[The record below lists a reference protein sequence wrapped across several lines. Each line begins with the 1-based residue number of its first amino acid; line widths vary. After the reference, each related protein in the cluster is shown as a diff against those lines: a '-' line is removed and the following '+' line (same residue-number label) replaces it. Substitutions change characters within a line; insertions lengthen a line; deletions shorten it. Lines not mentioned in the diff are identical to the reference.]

1 MPTVSILIPAYKAEF
16 LGRAILSALN
26 QTFED
31 TEILVG
37 DDTPQGVLREIVER
51 FDDPRVRYFHHGFQ
65 KGTRNSRALWDKASG
80 QYVKWL
86 FDDDML
92 MPESVET
99 LVNALRV
106 NPGVALAFHAR
117 VIIDENDA
125 IIATPPSLLP
135 SGQAALIDRA
145 SLVENMIGRIDNF
158 IGEPSNV
165 MLVRDRVDISRAFDY
180 RTWVLDFLGDVALYL
195 NCAAEAP
202 LLAVG
207 GYLSAFR
214 QHSSQAS
221 AAAGANYSAGLYE
234 WELMVRGEAAAGNL
248 RGATLEGAQRA
259 LRGLYGRWAPA
270 LPEIARLLA
279 NLGELTELA
288 PHQLYT
294 SERFVADLAHARAA
308 VAERVGARNKRAQAA
323 GAVASAPAAT
333 AATAE
338 PAQQQPFCVVCEQS
352 VSGWL
357 PHPEAGKLDRSFMQQ
372 VESVGSTLEHY
383 QCPNC
388 GCNDRD
394 RHLWLY
400 LAFSRVLED
409 APQKRILHIAPEA
422 RIEPRIR
429 ALAPLEYVVGDLH
442 PRVHHHRQLNVERL
456 DFPDGYFDVV
466 ICNHVLEHV
475 ANPDRAMAELT
486 RCLASNGHL
495 IAQTPFSPVL
505 RNTFE
510 LNKPVS
516 GPFATHYFGQSD
528 HVRLFGA
535 DIVDRFR
542 AAGLSGD
549 LYSHTTVLAEVDPKT
564 FGCNGREPFFLFSK
578 GRAPEFAG

>member
-65 KGTRNSRALWDKASG
+65 KGTRNSRALWDKAGG

-99 LVNALRV
+99 LVNALRA

-125 IIATPPSLLP
+125 IVATPPSLLP
-135 SGQAALIDRA
+135 PGQAALIDR
-145 SLVENMIGRIDNF
+145 STIVENMVGKLNNF
-158 IGEPSNV
+158 IGEPSNI
-165 MLVRDRVDISRAFDY
+165 MLVRERVDISRAFDY
-180 RTWVLDFLGDVALYL
+180 RSWVLDFLGDVALYL

-214 QHSSQAS
+214 KHSSQAS
-221 AAAGANYSAGLYE
+221 APAAANFSAGVYE

-248 RGATLEGAQRA
+248 RGAALQTAQHALRA
-259 LRGLYGRWAPA
+259 LYQHWAPA
-270 LPEIARLLA
+270 LPEIARLMA

-294 SERFVADLAHARAA
+294 SERFAADLAHARSA
-308 VAERVGARNKRAQAA
+308 VAERVAVRNKRAQAA
-323 GAVASAPAAT
+323 PAVQNAPAAP
-333 AATAE
+333 AA
-338 PAQQQPFCVVCEQS
+338 PAAAVAQQPFCVVCEQP

-357 PHPEAGKLDRSFMQQ
+357 PHPEAGKADRSFMQQ

-400 LAFSRVLED
+400 LAFSRLLED

-442 PRVHHHRQLNVERL
+442 PRAQHHRRLNVEQL
-456 DFPDGYFDVV
+456 AFPDGYFDVV

-486 RCLASNGHL
+486 RCLAPDGHL
-495 IAQTPFSPVL
+495 IAQTPYSPVL

-510 LNKPVS
+510 LNKPVT
-516 GPFATHYFGQSD
+516 GTFATHYFGQSD

-535 DIVDRFR
+535 DIADRFR
-542 AAGLSGD
+542 AAGLAGD

-578 GRAPEFAG
+578 GRVPEFAR